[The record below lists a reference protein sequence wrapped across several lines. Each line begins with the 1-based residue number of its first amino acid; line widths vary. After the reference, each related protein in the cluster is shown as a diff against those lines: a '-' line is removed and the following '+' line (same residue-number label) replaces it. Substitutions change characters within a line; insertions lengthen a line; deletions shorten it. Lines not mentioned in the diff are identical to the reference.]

1 MTVNC
6 PSCGAPVRFRSHASV
21 MAVCEFC
28 RAGVLKD
35 AGAVRNLGKIAEV
48 LEDYSPIQLGTSGTW
63 GQRPFTVVGR
73 LQLRYD
79 AGMWSE
85 WHLLFDDGS
94 SGWLGDA
101 SGQYTITLARQPG
114 TALPAFDSLAPGRIV
129 TIDATRY
136 VAADV
141 RTAQCV
147 GGQGELPFIVGEGWQ
162 ARVAD
167 LRAGTT
173 FATLDYSDGDT
184 PQLYVGKAVTLQ
196 ALQCQLLRDDTAIE
210 QAAGRYRGKLTA
222 LACPSCGSQI
232 QYLPGLTNTLICRA
246 CNTQLDATSPQ
257 VEVLRAGERV
267 KAVRTTLE
275 LGAEGKLGNQK
286 LTIIGVM
293 RRRDDE
299 GYEWTEYL
307 LYGPRA
313 GFQWLVESDG
323 EWSKAVVLD
332 DWPQLQETGAKLGS
346 VRYDKLD
353 EYDATVTFAVGAFNW
368 RVQAGDVTHVVE
380 YERGNATLAAE
391 STAQELTWSKSTDV
405 SRDQLNAWFGLATP
419 KLAQA
424 NKRRTAAAAKSGHR
438 DTARWLIIIMV
449 ICNAIPLLFNFRA
462 TFIYTVIG
470 AAALYLPALFLDS
483 MDGDA

>member
-1 MTVNC
+1 MNC

-21 MAVCEFC
+21 MAVCEYC

-35 AGAVRNLGKIAEV
+35 TGAVRDLGKIAEV
-48 LEDYSPIQLGTSGTW
+48 LEDYSPIQLGTSGKW

-85 WHLLFDDGS
+85 WHVLFDDGG

-101 SGQYTITLARQPG
+101 SGQYTITQARPAG
-114 TALPAFDSLAPGRIV
+114 SALPAFDSLAPGRAV
-129 TIDATRY
+129 TIDSTRY

-147 GGQGELPFIVGEGWQ
+147 GGQGELPFIVGAGWQ

-196 ALQCQLLRDDTAIE
+196 ALQCQLLRDDTAIA
-210 QAAGRYRGKLTA
+210 QTAGRYRGKLTA

-246 CNTQLDATSPQ
+246 CNSQLDATSPQ
-257 VEVLRAGERV
+257 VAVLRAGERV
-267 KAVRTTLE
+267 KAARTTLE

-323 EWSKAVVLD
+323 EWSKSAVLD
-332 DWPQLQETGAKLGS
+332 DWPQVLDSGAKLGS

-353 EYDATVTFAVGAFNW
+353 EYDATVTFAAGAFNW
-368 RVQAGDVTHVVE
+368 RVQVGDVTHVVE
-380 YERGNATLAAE
+380 YERGPTALAAE
-391 STAQELTWSKSTDV
+391 STAQELTWSKSSDV
-405 SRDQLNAWFGLATP
+405 SRDQLNAWFGMAAP
-419 KLAQA
+419 KQ
-424 NKRRTAAAAKSGHR
+424 NTVKNSRTAKAPKSGHR

-449 ICNAIPLLFNFRA
+449 ICNAIPLLINFRA

>member
-1 MTVNC
+1 MNC

-21 MAVCEFC
+21 MAVCEYC

-35 AGAVRNLGKIAEV
+35 ASAVRDLGKIAEV
-48 LEDYSPIQLGTSGTW
+48 LEDYSPIQLGTSGIW
-63 GQRPFTVVGR
+63 GKRPFTVVGR

-101 SGQYTITLARQPG
+101 SGQYTITTLRA
-114 TALPAFDSLAPGRIV
+114 TAAPLPAFDSLAPGRAV
-129 TIDATRY
+129 TLDGTRY

-141 RTAQCV
+141 RTAHCV
-147 GGQGELPFIVGEGWQ
+147 GGQGELPFVVGAGWQ

-167 LRAGTT
+167 LRAGTI
-173 FATLDYSDGDT
+173 FATLDYSDDK
-184 PQLYVGKAVTLQ
+184 PRLYVGRATTLQ

-210 QAAGRYRGKLTA
+210 QTAGRYRGKLTA

-232 QYLPGLTNTLICRA
+232 QYLPGLTNTLVCRA
-246 CNTQLDATSPQ
+246 CTTQLDATSPQ

-267 KAVRTTLE
+267 KAARTTLE

-286 LTIIGVM
+286 LTIIGVL
-293 RRRDDE
+293 RRQDDE
-299 GYEWTEYL
+299 GFEWTEYL

-313 GFQWLVESDG
+313 GFLWLVEAEG
-323 EWSKAVVLD
+323 EWSKSVVLD
-332 DWPQLQETGAKLGS
+332 DWPQLQETGARLNS
-346 VRYDKLD
+346 VRFDKVE
-353 EYDATVTFAVGAFNW
+353 EYDATVTFAAGAFNW
-368 RVQAGDVTHVVE
+368 RVQVGDVTHIVE
-380 YERGNATLAAE
+380 YERGPTSLAAE

-405 SRDQLNAWFGLATP
+405 SQDQLNAWFGKATP
-419 KLAQA
+419 ARKTG
-424 NKRRTAAAAKSGHR
+424 KGRAAAGPKSGHR

-449 ICNAIPLLFNFRA
+449 VCNAIPLLLNFRA
-462 TFIYTVIG
+462 AFIYTVIG
-470 AAALYLPALFLDS
+470 AAALYLPAMFLDS
-483 MDGDA
+483 MDNDA

>member
-1 MTVNC
+1 
-6 PSCGAPVRFRSHASV
+6 
-21 MAVCEFC
+21 MAVCEYC

-35 AGAVRNLGKIAEV
+35 AGAVRDLGKIAEV
-48 LEDYSPIQLGTSGTW
+48 LEDYSPIQLGTSGKW

-101 SGQYTITLARQPG
+101 SGQYTITQARPAG
-114 TALPAFDSLAPGRIV
+114 TPLPAFDSLAPGQAV
-129 TIDATRY
+129 TIDSTRF

-147 GGQGELPFIVGEGWQ
+147 GGQGELPFIVGAGWQ

-167 LRAGTT
+167 LRAATT

-184 PQLYVGKAVTLQ
+184 PQLYLGRAVTLQ

-210 QAAGRYRGKLTA
+210 QTAGRYRGKLTA

-232 QYLPGLTNTLICRA
+232 QYLPGLTNTLVCRA
-246 CNTQLDATSPQ
+246 CSTQLDATSPQ

-267 KAVRTTLE
+267 KAARTTLE

-323 EWSKAVVLD
+323 EWSKSVVLD
-332 DWPQLQETGAKLGS
+332 DWPQAQENGARLNS
-346 VRYDKLD
+346 VRFDKAE
-353 EYDATVTFAVGAFNW
+353 EYDATVTFAAGAFNW
-368 RVQAGDVTHVVE
+368 RVQVGDVTHVVE
-380 YERGNATLAAE
+380 YARGNATLAAE
-391 STAQELTWSKSTDV
+391 STGQELTWSKSTDV
-405 SRDQLNAWFGLATP
+405 SLDQLNAWFGKAAP
-419 KLAQA
+419 PSQKVEK
-424 NKRRTAAAAKSGHR
+424 KRAAAAPKSGHR

-449 ICNAIPLLFNFRA
+449 ICNAIPLLINFRA
-462 TFIYTVIG
+462 TFVYTVIG
-470 AAALYLPALFLDS
+470 AAALYLPAMFLDS
-483 MDGDA
+483 MDDDA